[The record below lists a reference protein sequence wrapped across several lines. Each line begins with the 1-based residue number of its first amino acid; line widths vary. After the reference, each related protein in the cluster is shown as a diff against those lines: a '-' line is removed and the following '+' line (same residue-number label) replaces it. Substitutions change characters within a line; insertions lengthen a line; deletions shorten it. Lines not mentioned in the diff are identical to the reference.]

1 MISYHLEKGT
11 PMHRFILLSFGTTV
25 TWLVTACT
33 TLGPEVLESESVA
46 APVEIDLAIYSISGL
61 ITAEEALERKF
72 RELLDAGIAAV
83 SPNEVSVY
91 LDRQER
97 RLRGALA
104 GTGFGVLRIGDYL
117 SVRMPV
123 QAIFSMGS
131 ADIDPAVFATLDSVS
146 AILNEFEQSVVEI
159 ASHTDSRGSADYNRE
174 LSSRRARSLA
184 SFLQARDVDA
194 VRVIE
199 VPAGAAHPVGDDESA
214 AGRDL
219 NRRLEVTLVPL
230 RDREA
235 KAH

>member
-1 MISYHLEKGT
+1 
-11 PMHRFILLSFGTTV
+11 MHRFKLLSFGTAV
-25 TWLVTACT
+25 TWLVTSCT
-33 TLGPEVLESESVA
+33 ALGPEMLDSELA
-46 APVEIDLAIYSISGL
+46 AALVEIDPAVYSISGL
-61 ITAEEALERKF
+61 ITAEEPLERKF

-83 SPNEVSVY
+83 SPDEVRVY
-91 LDRQER
+91 LIREAE
-97 RLRGALA
+97 RLRGSLA
-104 GTGFGVLRIGDYL
+104 GKDLSVFRVRDYL

-123 QAIFSMGS
+123 RAIFLMGS

-146 AILNEFEQSVVEI
+146 VILNEFERSVIEI

-184 SFLQARDVDA
+184 SFLQARGVDA

-199 VPAGAAHPVGDDESA
+199 VPAGAAHPVGDNDSA

-219 NRRLEVTLVPL
+219 NRRVEITLVPL

-235 KAH
+235 EANLGEL

>member
-1 MISYHLEKGT
+1 MS
-11 PMHRFILLSFGTTV
+11 PD
-25 TWLVTACT
+25 
-33 TLGPEVLESESVA
+33 EV
-46 APVEIDLAIYSISGL
+46 
-61 ITAEEALERKF
+61 R
-72 RELLDAGIAAV
+72 
-83 SPNEVSVY
+83 VY
-91 LDRQER
+91 LIREAE
-97 RLRGALA
+97 RLRGSLA
-104 GTGFGVLRIGDYL
+104 GKDLSVFRIRDYL

-123 QAIFSMGS
+123 RAIFLMGS
-131 ADIDPAVFATLDSVS
+131 ADIDPAVFATLDTVSV
-146 AILNEFEQSVVEI
+146 ILNEFERSVVEI

-214 AGRDL
+214 AGREL
-219 NRRLEVTLVPL
+219 NRRVEVTLVPL

>member
-1 MISYHLEKGT
+1 
-11 PMHRFILLSFGTTV
+11 MHRFILLSLGTTV
-25 TWLVTACT
+25 TWLVTACMT
-33 TLGPEVLESESVA
+33 PGPDVLESEPVA
-46 APVEIDLAIYSISGL
+46 APIEIDPAIYFISGL

-72 RELLDAGIAAV
+72 RELLDADIAAV
-83 SPNEVSVY
+83 SPDEVHVY
-91 LDRQER
+91 LDREEE

-104 GTGFGVLRIGDYL
+104 GTGLGVLRIGDYL

-184 SFLQARDVDA
+184 SFLQAHGVDA

-199 VPAGAAHPVGDDESA
+199 VPAGAAHPVGDDGSA
-214 AGRDL
+214 AGREL
-219 NRRLEVTLVPL
+219 NRRVEVTLVPL

-235 KAH
+235 ESR